1 MATELALGTD
11 FPVEG
16 SRFGIGLSWDAESG
30 VDLDLQAVAFAEN
43 GRLLDAVYYNN
54 LKALGKGLVHSG
66 DEQTGKKKGN
76 DEAAWATLAALE
88 GKAKMIVF
96 VVACSRGGHLGD
108 ARNAKFVV
116 MQDSP
121 AKEVAQF
128 NLEKSSEEVDLVGA
142 LIHSEGSEW
151 VFRLIEEPA
160 EDGQHFIDI
169 LEPTIGNY
177 VRQVIPGAPPRI
189 KAAFAMDKGS
199 VVDLPKRAAM
209 RQISAGL
216 GWDRG
221 SNDVDLDVSVVLL
234 DEGGAHVDTVFFG
247 NTEAAGV
254 THSGDNLTGEGS
266 GDDETITVNLD
277 AIPSELKQLI
287 FMINVYTK
295 AQSFSQVSNPYCRIV
310 SAEGEEFCRYMLR
323 EAGDEQGLI
332 IARLFWEP
340 SGQRWSFQA
349 AGQPCA
355 GNTWKDSMPTV
366 ESFAR
371 VPLRGH
377 QPL

>member
-1 MATELALGTD
+1 MG
-11 FPVEG
+11 
-16 SRFGIGLSWDAESG
+16 
-30 VDLDLQAVAFAEN
+30 
-43 GRLLDAVYYNN
+43 
-54 LKALGKGLVHSG
+54 
-66 DEQTGKKKGN
+66 
-76 DEAAWATLAALE
+76 

-108 ARNAKFVV
+108 AKDGTFVI
-116 MQDSP
+116 MLDSP

-128 NLEKSSEEVDLVGA
+128 KLEKSSEEVDLVGA
-142 LIHSEGSEW
+142 LIHAEGSGW
-151 VFRLIEEPA
+151 FFRLIEEPA

-169 LEPTIGNY
+169 LEPTIGNF
-177 VRQVIPGAPPRI
+177 VRQVIPGAPKRI

-199 VVDLPKRAAM
+199 VVDLPKRAEM

-216 GWDRG
+216 GWDKG

-266 GDDETITVNLD
+266 GDDESITVDLD
-277 AIPSELKQLI
+277 AIPGELKQLI
-287 FMINVYTK
+287 FMINIYTK
-295 AQSFSQVSNPYCRIV
+295 GPGFSQVSNPYCRIV
-310 SAEGEEFCRYMLR
+310 SSSGEEFCRYMLS
-323 EAGDEQGLI
+323 EAGNESGLI

-349 AGQPCA
+349 AGQPCP
-355 GNTWKDSMPTV
+355 GNTWKDSMPKV
-366 ESFAR
+366 ELFAQL
-371 VPLRGH
+371 PLRGH